1 MGISLYTSRIILQTL
16 GVTDF
21 GLYNVVGGVIT
32 MFTFISASVTST
44 IQRFLTYEIGR
55 NDIRKINSV
64 LSVSLFVFFII
75 SLVILLLAETIG
87 LWFVNTKLVVPF
99 DRLVA
104 VTWIYQTTIAICVVS
119 LFTQT
124 FSALIIAYER
134 MDVFSYI
141 SIFESVAR

>member
-64 LSVSLFVFFII
+64 LSVSLFVFFLI
-75 SLVILLLAETIG
+75 SLVIL
-87 LWFVNTKLVVPF
+87 
-99 DRLVA
+99 
-104 VTWIYQTTIAICVVS
+104 
-119 LFTQT
+119 
-124 FSALIIAYER
+124 II
-134 MDVFSYI
+134 S
-141 SIFESVAR
+141 

>member
-64 LSVSLFVFFII
+64 L
-75 SLVILLLAETIG
+75 
-87 LWFVNTKLVVPF
+87 
-99 DRLVA
+99 R
-104 VTWIYQTTIAICVVS
+104 
-119 LFTQT
+119 
-124 FSALIIAYER
+124 
-134 MDVFSYI
+134 
-141 SIFESVAR
+141 